1 MDLPP
6 LPKNVVFVL
15 DSSASMVG
23 TKLRQVSPCMCY
35 RLGDFKVVESLFQAS
50 SYQMDSSPL
59 CIKVQC
65 CQNWTDKILLGSS
78 ILCILKRGGLGRIP
92 NAQNRTEKCIQ
103 QTIVSI
109 LAERIQSCLYITE
122 PLEKRC
128 MTQWVLL
135 KEKSVCPVWESDSF
149 TANLRHFPRTQI
161 LTRVSISNWRPYY
174 QHLQLAFHVED
185 SGWCLNISVSP
196 VVWTG

>member
-1 MDLPP
+1 MSGILNHNLPFIPKFIFLLQILNGYFVHYFAPMDLPP

-65 CQNWTDKILLGSS
+65 CQN
-78 ILCILKRGGLGRIP
+78 
-92 NAQNRTEKCIQ
+92 
-103 QTIVSI
+103 
-109 LAERIQSCLYITE
+109 
-122 PLEKRC
+122 
-128 MTQWVLL
+128 
-135 KEKSVCPVWESDSF
+135 
-149 TANLRHFPRTQI
+149 
-161 LTRVSISNWRPYY
+161 
-174 QHLQLAFHVED
+174 
-185 SGWCLNISVSP
+185 
-196 VVWTG
+196 